1 MENTVTVLRIFF
13 SPNVDHNWWLYYI
26 IYTKM
31 VIKSNL
37 KMMSN
42 IRLSKFVTIILFWLT
57 ECKKLLKLED
67 FSSELSHIKTLF
79 PVINLKV

>member
-1 MENTVTVLRIFF
+1 ME
-13 SPNVDHNWWLYYI
+13 
-26 IYTKM
+26 
-31 VIKSNL
+31 IKSNL

-42 IRLSKFVTIILFWLT
+42 IKLSKFVTIILFWFT

-79 PVINLKV
+79 SVINLKV